1 MSQNKTI
8 LLSQMRQLRLI
19 TSGLEDSEARERKK
33 KIDVGY
39 GTMLQSVIFAGD
51 NRERKIAN

>member
-1 MSQNKTI
+1 
-8 LLSQMRQLRLI
+8 MRQLRLI

-51 NRERKIAN
+51 HRERKIAN

>member
-8 LLSQMRQLRLI
+8 LLSPMRQLRLI

>member
-51 NRERKIAN
+51 HRERKIAN

>member
-1 MSQNKTI
+1 
-8 LLSQMRQLRLI
+8 MRQLRLI

-33 KIDVGY
+33 EIDVGY

-51 NRERKIAN
+51 RREWKIAN